1 MIHRVNQAIRQRVVH
16 PDKPLEPATGVLTRY
31 SVPPE
36 KLVAKAADQIKGLVR
51 IADVKKGM
59 SSPNITTGRNN
70 VYRIFSIPAAC

>member
-36 KLVAKAADQIKGLVR
+36 KLVAKAADQIKELVR
-51 IADVKKGM
+51 IADVKKGTM
-59 SSPNITTGRNN
+59 SPSSKTSRN
-70 VYRIFSIPAAC
+70 VVVIILGIFAAC